1 MFIPNFTN
9 LHQNCYQSKSIPI
22 QFLHNP
28 KTIQSHPIEQFPTL
42 NPSTSLLIL
51 PNPIPYLPP
60 EEKTSRCLLQNNTK
74 SIKSAPKHHDSTS
87 QQTIIS
93 STLFSLITNPV
104 HFQKPIFYPI
114 SANSIHRKNCPTKPL
129 IVSKSIRFKTNSR
142 HTFKPKY
149 QTISEP

>member
-22 QFLHNP
+22 QSLHNP

-93 STLFSLITNPV
+93 STLFSLITNPRSFSKT
-104 HFQKPIFYPI
+104 HLLSYICKFNTQKKLSNKTP
-114 SANSIHRKNCPTKPL
+114 NC
-129 IVSKSIRFKTNSR
+129 IQIN
-142 HTFKPKY
+142 
-149 QTISEP
+149 